1 MWSGHFSVEGH
12 LGCFQCLFI
21 TKDLSVDVH
30 KQGCV
35 CGHIFSLFQI
45 NTQEAR
51 LDGNCVLLIK

>member
-1 MWSGHFSVEGH
+1 MWSGHFSVKGH

-21 TKDLSVDVH
+21 TKDVSVDVH

-35 CGHIFSLFQI
+35 WTYFSLFQI
-45 NTQEAR
+45 NTQEAS